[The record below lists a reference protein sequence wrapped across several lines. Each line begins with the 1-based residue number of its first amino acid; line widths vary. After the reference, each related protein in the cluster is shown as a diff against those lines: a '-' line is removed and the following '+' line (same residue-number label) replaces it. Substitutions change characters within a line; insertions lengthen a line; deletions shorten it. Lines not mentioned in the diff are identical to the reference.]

1 MKKDSDVAIVI
12 GSPTLKKAKTLGRLQ
27 LIGVLC
33 LFLLM
38 SSVVTLSSV
47 ASGSDNPI
55 GFVADNV
62 VVKQNDGSLFAT
74 GNVELKQGKNTLR
87 ADEVTYYRERNK
99 AVARGNVIHRDAA
112 GTITRADI
120 MELDTEFSH
129 ILAETIISKFANG
142 DWMAADKADRVTG
155 DKGVFENSRFTP
167 CNCDFIN
174 GEQPMWDIKASRTVR
189 NEKTQ
194 TITHYNMRMDVM
206 NVPVGYLP
214 FLSHPDWTV
223 RRRSGFLTP
232 SFRLSSDLGFS
243 PAVPYYH
250 VIDETSDVE
259 VIAQKYQ
266 YRGFGVKTRHRK
278 LWDNSR
284 IITNIYTANVETYK
298 KNREL
303 VGGVDSHFS
312 SQIGNGWNV
321 NAYLQ
326 RASQDTFM
334 RRYGFN
340 QNTSLKSSVSASR
353 TIGNRYYLVE
363 ASDRQSMLTSDKNTN
378 EQTILPYVFYEK
390 EEKGWRQNQWLRT
403 ELSALQLDNDQ
414 DHDLARWSGV
424 FELSEEFQ
432 TPLGVTSYQGNLT
445 GNYYSLHQKPTAA
458 TSRLG
463 DYSFLTPALSVGW
476 RLPIAMTSTNQTAIF
491 EPQVKAVQVGGADH
505 TDKIPNR
512 DSNDYRIDEANLFL
526 LNRYQGKDYVL
537 PGTRVDA
544 GMSATIKDNS
554 LGDFSG
560 FLGLSRR
567 LSGAV
572 SSGLNT
578 DQGDKYSDYVA
589 SLSLNPK
596 KRFNLR
602 WFGRLSSRDLTLNE
616 SQTSLSSKI
625 GAGQLSLTHNQLAK
639 AYFANSDD
647 DREELSST
655 YSQSF
660 SGGWNFSATQ
670 QWDLSYGKT
679 TRKKSTASLSWNG
692 GIQDCVYVQ
701 IYYEHDPVG
710 DRDIDGVDQLYFVV
724 GFSHLGTV
732 TQSVMNSLS
741 E

>member
-1 MKKDSDVAIVI
+1 MAIVMWK
-12 GSPTLKKAKTLGRLQ
+12 PTIKKGIIWGKSQ
-27 LIGVLC
+27 LAGFLH
-33 LFLLM
+33 LFLSLPLLI
-38 SSVVTLSSV
+38 TLST
-47 ASGSDNPI
+47 AANGSDKPI

-87 ADEVTYYRERNK
+87 ADEVTYYREQNR
-99 AVARGNVIHRDAA
+99 AIARGDVIHRDAA
-112 GTITRADI
+112 GTVTRANV

-142 DWMAADKADRVTG
+142 DWMAADKADRITG

-174 GEQPMWDIKASRTVR
+174 GEQPMWDIKAGRTVR

-243 PAVPYYH
+243 PTVPYYH

-259 VIAQKYQ
+259 VTAQKYQ
-266 YRGFGVKTRHRK
+266 YRGLGVKTRHRK
-278 LWDNSR
+278 LWDNSQLV
-284 IITNIYTANVETYK
+284 TNIYSANVETYK
-298 KNREL
+298 KKREL
-303 VGGVDSHFS
+303 VGAVDSHFS
-312 SQIGNGWNV
+312 SQIGNGWNI
-321 NAYLQ
+321 NAHLQ

-340 QNTSLKSSVSASR
+340 QNTSLKSSISASR

-363 ASDRQSMLTSDKNTN
+363 ASDRQSMLTSDKTTN
-378 EQTILPYVFYEK
+378 EQTILPYIFYEK

-432 TPLGVTSYQGNLT
+432 TPFGVTSYQGNLT
-445 GNYYSLHQKPTAA
+445 GNYYSLHKKPTAA

-476 RLPIAMTSTNQTAIF
+476 RLPIAMTSSNRTAIF
-491 EPQVKAVQVGGADH
+491 EPQVKAVHVGGADH

-578 DQGDKYSDYVA
+578 EQGDKYSDYVA
-589 SLSLNPK
+589 SLSFDPK
-596 KRFNLR
+596 KSFNLR
-602 WFGRLSSRDLTLNE
+602 WSGRLSSHDLTLNE

-639 AYFANSDD
+639 AYFADSDD

-660 SGGWNFSATQ
+660 LGGWNFSATQ
-670 QWDLSYGKT
+670 LWDLSYGKT
-679 TRKKSTASLSWNG
+679 ARKKSTASLSWNG

-710 DRDIDGVDQLYFVV
+710 DRDIDGVDQLNFVV